1 MRLRLLG
8 CGLVIVALAAACGSS
23 GPDDPQTALDGNFI
37 IANPYAA
44 ASGFHAGLSLRVD
57 GSTVTGLGW
66 LSGLQNPLTQL
77 GVTGQFRDPDFS
89 LALTSGNTAV
99 GTIAG
104 TATAAGVQ
112 GTMIMV
118 QGTAPVSVTLQ
129 PVDTGAAGRYTST
142 LTGSVLEQPA
152 AAAGAGVSNNFFSL
166 VFAYPGREVPLLTI
180 GRAGGRLAA
189 GLYPIGGPTGFT
201 GTLTPGSGVLFTV
214 TSGELRVD
222 VSTPYA
228 FVGELILQAA
238 EPGTNNTIGMTAL
251 FSAGC
256 ATQACP

>member
-1 MRLRLLG
+1 MRFAPLG
-8 CGLVIVALAAACGSS
+8 CGLAFLAACGSS
-23 GPDDPQTALDGNFI
+23 GPGDPRTALDGNFI

-44 ASGFHAGLSLRVD
+44 ASGFHIGISLRVD

-66 LSGLQNPLTQL
+66 LSGSQIPLTQI
-77 GVTGQFRDPDFS
+77 GVFGQFNDPDFS
-89 LALTSGNTAV
+89 LALTSGNAAV
-99 GTIAG
+99 GTMAG
-104 TATAAGVQ
+104 TATTSGAQ
-112 GTMIMV
+112 GTLILA
-118 QGTAPVSVTLQ
+118 QGTSPVSVTLQ

-142 LTGSVLEQPA
+142 LTGAILEQPA
-152 AAAGAGVSNNFFSL
+152 AAAGAGVSSNFFSL
-166 VFAYPGREVPLLTI
+166 VFAYPGRDVPLLSI

-189 GLYPIGGPTGFT
+189 GTYPIGGPNGLT

-214 TSGELRVD
+214 TSGEIRVD

-238 EPGTNNTIGMTAL
+238 EAGTNNTIGMTAL

-256 ATQACP
+256 STQACP